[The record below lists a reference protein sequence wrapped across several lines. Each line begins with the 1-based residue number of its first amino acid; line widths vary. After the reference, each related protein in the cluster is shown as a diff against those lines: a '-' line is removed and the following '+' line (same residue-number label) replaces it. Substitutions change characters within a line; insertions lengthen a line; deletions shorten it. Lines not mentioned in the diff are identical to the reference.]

1 MNANLIRFYG
11 SLIFLYFSD
20 MSLLITIMWLS
31 YDITNS
37 PFFLGA
43 MLSISAILP
52 ILLKKITNRINILSL
67 SIKDLMKLRV
77 VIYLSL
83 VFISYF
89 IGENIYGLTL
99 LSILAGLLSVTI
111 LSSYEAKNIQL
122 VLDKQIDKSYS
133 ARIIQTVIQVG
144 AFLGAV
150 IGGFILQSIGFKATI
165 LLISSLDIT
174 VCLIMYIT
182 EKSNVVNNNNS
193 PFTPQIVEMKN
204 KKAIYLL
211 SLLLGLVAL
220 HISTFN
226 LTIPIIFQDINHWEI
241 TDFGIAS
248 GLAGMGALSAVFFK
262 NNIKKLLFLLTI
274 FVAVD
279 FIFTFNKVIE
289 LIIPLCFTIGFCMN
303 SIRIFV
309 RETMISLAENTKQT
323 SYIAS
328 ISTLFYMLFQSL
340 GSVTLGL
347 LIGFISLDYFTQFL
361 LPFIASLIL
370 VCFILIYK
378 KEF

>member
-323 SYIAS
+323 SSIAS

>member
-182 EKSNVVNNNNS
+182 EKSNVVNNNS

>member
-67 SIKDLMKLRV
+67 SIKDLMKLRI

-323 SYIAS
+323 SSIAS

>member
-67 SIKDLMKLRV
+67 SIKDLMKLRI

-182 EKSNVVNNNNS
+182 EKSNVVNNNP

-323 SYIAS
+323 SSIAS

>member
-67 SIKDLMKLRV
+67 SIKDLMKLRI

-182 EKSNVVNNNNS
+182 EKSNVVNNNS

-289 LIIPLCFTIGFCMN
+289 LIIPLCFTVGFCMN

-323 SYIAS
+323 SSIAS

>member
-182 EKSNVVNNNNS
+182 EKSNVVNNNP

-323 SYIAS
+323 SSIAS

>member
-67 SIKDLMKLRV
+67 SIKDLMKLRI

-182 EKSNVVNNNNS
+182 EKSNVVNNNS

-323 SYIAS
+323 SSIAS

>member
-67 SIKDLMKLRV
+67 SIKDLMKLRI

-182 EKSNVVNNNNS
+182 EKSNVVNNNS

-226 LTIPIIFQDINHWEI
+226 LTIPIIFRDINHWEI

>member
-182 EKSNVVNNNNS
+182 EKSNVVNNNP

>member
-289 LIIPLCFTIGFCMN
+289 LIIPLCFTVGFCMN

-323 SYIAS
+323 SSIAS

>member
-182 EKSNVVNNNNS
+182 EKSNVVNNNS

-323 SYIAS
+323 SSIAS

>member
-182 EKSNVVNNNNS
+182 EKSNVVNNNS

-323 SYIAS
+323 SSIAS

-378 KEF
+378 NEF